1 MSKKKYHTADEIVN
15 QIRLLEQLFRETR
28 SNYPYIDEQYI
39 GKTPILRFNVG
50 NNIAYI
56 NYEKPITKEFREL
69 NNKIA
74 HFHNQNFIVRLFSV
88 LNNYQVFQ
96 NLKIS
101 DSPELYTLK
110 RIGNIYCHG
119 SGSYDKT
126 NDDHKRLMR
135 RMIKTFNLE
144 DISYSDFPISIDNVI
159 NQIIKASI
167 NYVNGQYP

>member
-15 QIRLLEQLFRETR
+15 EIRLLEQMFRETR
-28 SNYPYIDEQYI
+28 SNYPYIDENHI

-50 NNIAYI
+50 NNIVYI
-56 NYEKPITKEFREL
+56 NYEKPITKEFREF

-88 LNNYQVFQ
+88 LNNYQIFQ

-110 RIGNIYCHG
+110 RLRNIFGHS
-119 SGSYDKT
+119 SGHYDKT
-126 NDDHKRLMR
+126 NIDHRSLMR

-144 DISYSDFPISIDNVI
+144 DKSYNDFPISIDTVI